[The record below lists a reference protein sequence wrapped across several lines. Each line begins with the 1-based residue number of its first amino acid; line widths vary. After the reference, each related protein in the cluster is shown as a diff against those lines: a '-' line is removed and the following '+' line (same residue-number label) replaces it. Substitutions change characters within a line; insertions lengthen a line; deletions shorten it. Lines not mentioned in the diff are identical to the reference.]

1 MRKESKMNENKQRQE
16 LADFLRTR
24 RERLSPDAAGFPF
37 DSRRRTPGLRREE
50 LAVLAGIGVSWYTR
64 LEQGQDI
71 VVSSQILERLAQ
83 VFDLDA
89 TERHHLFVLARGQV
103 PTEFYP
109 LTSTIGQELQ
119 GLLDSM
125 DIPAYIYNPRWDI
138 IGWNRAI
145 DYLYPGFE
153 LLPASERNILRVL
166 FGRPEIRKI
175 FVNYEDDT
183 WKAVALFRATS
194 DRYVQ
199 ELWFKDLI
207 AELQQA
213 SAEFRQ
219 LWTEHGIRSVCI
231 GPVELEHP
239 ALGLMNFYANTFQ
252 VVDSPDLQMRVFTP
266 VEAETARKLEHS

>member
-1 MRKESKMNENKQRQE
+1 MNGNKQRQE

-24 RERLSPDAAGFPF
+24 RERLSPEAVGFPF

-71 VVSSQILERLAQ
+71 VVSSQFLESLAK
-83 VFDLDA
+83 VFDLNS

-103 PTEFYP
+103 PTEPYP

-125 DIPAYIYNPRWDI
+125 AIPAYIYNPRWDI

-145 DYLYPGFE
+145 DYLYPDFE
-153 LLPASERNILRVL
+153 QLPASERNILRVM
-166 FGRPEIRKI
+166 FGRPETRKL

-213 SAEFRQ
+213 SAEFRE
-219 LWTEHGIRSVCI
+219 WWIKHGIRSTCI
-231 GPVELEHP
+231 GPLELNHP
-239 ALGLMNFYANTFQ
+239 ALGSMNFYTSAFQ

-266 VEAETARKLEHS
+266 VEAETARKLAEPPLGFI